1 MSEPAI
7 PLTVSPITWKGR
19 GARIAPQVRFDAL
32 KREAVDDGWGGSAS
46 ATAAAGSDGDG
57 DGTGGNTPA
66 PPRTVVTPQTA
77 KSIITRNHSPDIPFT
92 QSINAYYGCE
102 HGCIYCYARPSYAY
116 WGLSPGL
123 DFETKLF
130 AKTNA
135 AALLRRELARSGY
148 VVSPISL
155 GANTDPYQPVERDY
169 KITRSILEV
178 CEEFN
183 QPVGIITKSSLVER
197 DIDILA
203 RMARHHLAKVFVSC
217 ASLDADLARTL
228 EPRAAA
234 PYRRIETIKRLA
246 GAGVPV
252 GILAAPVIPMLND
265 ATLEAALEAAHAA
278 GAREAGYVL
287 LRLPHEL
294 KDLFKDWLDAHFP
307 ARAAHVMSLVRQSRG
322 GRENDS
328 TFGNRMKGEGV
339 FADMIAQRFKKACA
353 RLGLNARDYALDVLR
368 FAPPASAVARG
379 VVQGVPETRRAAR
392 LAAGRATVKGAADAK
407 LSAGSKAE
415 NGSGSGPQMSLF

>member
-1 MSEPAI
+1 MSESAI
-7 PLTVSPITWKGR
+7 PLTQSPVTWKGR

-32 KREAVDDGWGGSAS
+32 KRETVDDGWSGYEPDAAACGDGAGGS
-46 ATAAAGSDGDG
+46 
-57 DGTGGNTPA
+57 TPA

-77 KSIITRNHSPDIPFT
+77 KSIITRNNSPDIPFT
-92 QSINAYYGCE
+92 QSINPYYGCE

-135 AALLRRELARSGY
+135 ADLLRRELSRPGY

-169 KITRSILEV
+169 KITRGILEV

-203 RMARHHLAKVFVSC
+203 RLARHNLVKVFVSC
-217 ASLDADLARTL
+217 ASLDAALARTL

-246 GAGVPV
+246 TAGIPV
-252 GILAAPVIPMLND
+252 GVLAAPMIPMLND
-265 ATLEAALEAAHAA
+265 ATLEDALEAAHAA

-287 LRLPHEL
+287 LRLPHEV

-307 ARAAHVMSLVRQSRG
+307 ERAAHVMSLVRQSRG

-328 TFGNRMKGEGV
+328 TFGSRMKGEGV
-339 FADMIAQRFKKACA
+339 FADMIAQRFKKTCA

-368 FAPPASAVARG
+368 FAPPSSNVARG
-379 VVQGVPETRRAAR
+379 AVPGAVQGAVRGTMQRTKAG
-392 LAAGRATVKGAADAK
+392 AAGSRP
-407 LSAGSKAE
+407 E
-415 NGSGSGPQMSLF
+415 NGSGSGPQMNLF

>member
-1 MSEPAI
+1 MSESAI
-7 PLTVSPITWKGR
+7 PLTQSPVTWKGR

-32 KREAVDDGWGGSAS
+32 KRETVDDGWSGYEPDAAACGDGAGGS
-46 ATAAAGSDGDG
+46 
-57 DGTGGNTPA
+57 TPA

-77 KSIITRNHSPDIPFT
+77 KSIITRNNSPDIPFT
-92 QSINAYYGCE
+92 QSINPYYGCE

-135 AALLRRELARSGY
+135 ADLLRRELSRPGY

-169 KITRSILEV
+169 KITRGILEV
-178 CEEFN
+178 CEEFG

-203 RMARHHLAKVFVSC
+203 RMARHNLVKVFVSC
-217 ASLDADLARTL
+217 ASLDAALARTL

-246 GAGVPV
+246 AAGIPV
-252 GILAAPVIPMLND
+252 GVLAAPMIPMLND
-265 ATLEAALEAAHAA
+265 ATLEDALEAAHAA

-287 LRLPHEL
+287 LRLPHEV

-307 ARAAHVMSLVRQSRG
+307 ERAAHVMSLVRQSRG

-328 TFGNRMKGEGV
+328 TFGSRMKGEGV
-339 FADMIAQRFKKACA
+339 FADMIAQRFKKTCV

-368 FAPPASAVARG
+368 FAPPSSAVARG
-379 VVQGVPETRRAAR
+379 AVPGAVQGAVRGTMQRTKAG
-392 LAAGRATVKGAADAK
+392 AAGSRP
-407 LSAGSKAE
+407 E
-415 NGSGSGPQMSLF
+415 NGSGSGPQMDLF